1 MAGRVQGTVAFITV
15 TGLEM
20 RVDAGST
27 IRS

>member
-20 RVDAGST
+20 RAGAGSA
-27 IRS
+27 IRQ

>member
-1 MAGRVQGTVAFITV
+1 MAGRVQGRVAFLTV